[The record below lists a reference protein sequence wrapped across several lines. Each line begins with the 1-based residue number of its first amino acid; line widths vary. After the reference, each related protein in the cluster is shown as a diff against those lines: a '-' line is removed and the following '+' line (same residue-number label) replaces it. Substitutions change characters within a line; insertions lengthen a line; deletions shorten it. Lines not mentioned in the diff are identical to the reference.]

1 MSFLLSELSLNVL
14 TVKLFLIPPPNIAS
28 EQGVVEGSKTFY
40 LQTNLNGHVI
50 RTAENISCT

>member
-1 MSFLLSELSLNVL
+1 MSFLLSELILNVL
-14 TVKLFLIPPPNIAS
+14 SVKLFLIPPPNIAP

-50 RTAENISCT
+50 RTAE